1 MMERR
6 VPRSPSAADGG
17 THGEEAVKTGA
28 SGKKAL
34 VVVDMLSDFVRPG
47 APLEVPE
54 TRAILPALRR
64 RIASARRDGELVVY
78 VCDSHRKNDPEFARM
93 GWPPHAVEGTPG
105 AGVVA
110 SLAPEPGDVV
120 VEKRTYSGFHA
131 TPLHFILRR
140 NGIRSL
146 TSPAASPTSAS
157 STPRP
162 TPRCAATTRRWT
174 SGSWRGLRPIRMRFA
189 LDQMERVLGVRVVRR
204 PVRSA
209 PRR

>member
-1 MMERR
+1 MIKEGTG
-6 VPRSPSAADGG
+6 SPSAANGQEDV
-17 THGEEAVKTGA
+17 VKTGA

-34 VVVDMLSDFVRPG
+34 VVVDMLNDFVRPG

-64 RIASARRDGELVVY
+64 RIANARREGELVVY

-105 AGVVA
+105 AGVAA
-110 SLAPEPGDVV
+110 SLTPMPGDVV
-120 VEKRTYSGFHA
+120 VEKRTYSGFYG

-140 NGIRSL
+140 HGIRSL
-146 TSPAASPTSAS
+146 TLAGCVTNICILFISAE
-157 STPRP
+157 
-162 TPRCAATTRRWT
+162 ATI
-174 SGSWRGLRPIRMRFA
+174 RGYDVTVDERYVAGLSRKDHAFA
-189 LDQMERVLGVRVVRR
+189 LDQMEKVFGAKVLRR